1 MQADSS
7 DLIQRAQQ
15 GDQAAFEELYRAQV
29 GRVYALC
36 LRLTADAVRAEELTQ
51 DAFVRAW
58 ERLASFRGESA
69 FSSWLYRLTVNVVF
83 LSQRASRRRA
93 LRVLTTDDPAALE
106 RPVDAS
112 STAAGEWDLERAI
125 ATLPP
130 GAREVFVLHDV
141 EGYRHHEIAQL
152 TGIAVGTSKA
162 QLFRARRLLR
172 TRALVETH
180 LAGCA
185 GCRAAVA
192 ELRALVAGAAA
203 LPKRIEPARELWTGV
218 ANRIGKRERGKGKG
232 WWRTALAAAAAL
244 VIGFAIY
251 RLLPSSPA
259 LDGPSGEGWEAVQ
272 AEYDEAGA
280 QLRDALASQR
290 DRLEPATVAL
300 LQRNLGVIDAAIRES
315 RDALAR
321 DPGNVE
327 LRGLVASAARAKVE
341 LLRWATRV
349 ATSS

>member
-36 LRLTADAVRAEELTQ
+36 LRLTADAARAEELTQ

-83 LSQRASRRRA
+83 LSQRASRRRE
-93 LRVLTTDDPAALE
+93 LRVFTTDDPAALE

-112 STAAGEWDLERAI
+112 STAAGELDLERAI

-172 TRALVETH
+172 EALS
-180 LAGCA
+180 
-185 GCRAAVA
+185 
-192 ELRALVAGAAA
+192 
-203 LPKRIEPARELWTGV
+203 K
-218 ANRIGKRERGKGKG
+218 
-232 WWRTALAAAAAL
+232 
-244 VIGFAIY
+244 
-251 RLLPSSPA
+251 
-259 LDGPSGEGWEAVQ
+259 
-272 AEYDEAGA
+272 
-280 QLRDALASQR
+280 
-290 DRLEPATVAL
+290 
-300 LQRNLGVIDAAIRES
+300 
-315 RDALAR
+315 
-321 DPGNVE
+321 
-327 LRGLVASAARAKVE
+327 
-341 LLRWATRV
+341 
-349 ATSS
+349 